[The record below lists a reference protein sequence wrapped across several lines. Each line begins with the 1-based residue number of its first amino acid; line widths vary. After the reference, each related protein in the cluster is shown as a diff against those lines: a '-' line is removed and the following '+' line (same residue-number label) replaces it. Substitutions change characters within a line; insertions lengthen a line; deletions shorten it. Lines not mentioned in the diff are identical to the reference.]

1 MPIWMSFVS
10 GMIAALTYIW
20 FRKTKRRHAAKVQ
33 NNQESD

>member
-20 FRKTKRRHAAKVQ
+20 FSKNKK
-33 NNQESD
+33 NKEK